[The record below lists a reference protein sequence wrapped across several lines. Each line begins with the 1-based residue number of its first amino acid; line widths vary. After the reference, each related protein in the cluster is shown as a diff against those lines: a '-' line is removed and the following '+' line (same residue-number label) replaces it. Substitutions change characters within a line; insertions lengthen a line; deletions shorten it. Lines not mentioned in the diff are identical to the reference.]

1 MREVFIAQETHR
13 GDCLFSWSSFVAM
26 AVIQAEMG
34 QETHKKGAERE
45 SKHILSWGEAA
56 KANASRDGSHEAG
69 GGGGGGKHSRRQQIL
84 PSYTAE

>member
-45 SKHILSWGEAA
+45 QTHTILG
-56 KANASRDGSHEAG
+56 GSSEG
-69 GGGGGGKHSRRQQIL
+69 
-84 PSYTAE
+84 